1 MRQKNLLRNL
11 MTLIFHTA
19 LIIHIGN
26 LDIIVLASNMDAVI
40 LVRTAGPIANQADSD
55 LIIHG
60 HI

>member
-1 MRQKNLLRNL
+1 
-11 MTLIFHTA
+11 
-19 LIIHIGN
+19 
-26 LDIIVLASNMDAVI
+26 MDAVI

>member
-1 MRQKNLLRNL
+1 MRQKNLLNHL
-11 MTLIFHTA
+11 TAA

-26 LDIIVLASNMDAVI
+26 LDIVVIASNMDAVI
-40 LVRTAGPIANQADSD
+40 LMGAAGPIANQADRD